1 MSVRHNVCVRAF
13 YPRAEC
19 VLKKIVRPYFS
30 SAMKTKDTACYQ
42 GVYYAKLENALLNT
56 SEPGFKFRHVFRFIL
71 CQIKRAQDGTKR

>member
-13 YPRAEC
+13 CPWA
-19 VLKKIVRPYFS
+19 

-42 GVYYAKLENALLNT
+42 GVYYAKLQNALLNT
-56 SEPGFKFRHVFRFIL
+56 SEPCFKFQHVFRFIL